1 MLERWKKFLLK
12 PPVLLTILLVQV
24 LLYWMIAIYQLGK
37 AVPVA
42 YQRF

>member
-1 MLERWKKFLLK
+1 MLDRWKGFLMK
-12 PPVLLTILLVQV
+12 PWALFVLLIFQS
-24 LLYWMIAIYQLGK
+24 LLYWMIAIYVGNE